1 MFEIFSNTSVE
12 FCFQR
17 KVTWYAFDSTLTFV
31 VFSLILHKHF
41 EYAMIILV
49 VWINQY
55 IYWFGLNRIREAF
68 KVSQQDSYS
77 VKFGK
82 NIVSGGAAGA
92 LSLSLVYSL
101 DYART
106 RLAAN
111 IKSAADSGVKG
122 NPNGERQFNG
132 LIDVYKKTYAS
143 DGIKGLYRGFVISCV
158 GIIVYRGYYFGLFD
172 TIKPMIDPNASFIV
186 SFGIGYGVT
195 VFAGLASYP
204 IDTVRRRMMMK
215 SGEDVKYKGS
225 IDCAIQMWKH
235 EGIKSFF
242 KGATANILR
251 GMAGAGTLAGFDVFT
266 KLYANKKYGS
276 EQD

>member
-1 MFEIFSNTSVE
+1 
-12 FCFQR
+12 
-17 KVTWYAFDSTLTFV
+17 
-31 VFSLILHKHF
+31 
-41 EYAMIILV
+41 
-49 VWINQY
+49 
-55 IYWFGLNRIREAF
+55 
-68 KVSQQDSYS
+68 
-77 VKFGK
+77 
-82 NIVSGGAAGA
+82 
-92 LSLSLVYSL
+92 
-101 DYART
+101 
-106 RLAAN
+106 
-111 IKSAADSGVKG
+111 
-122 NPNGERQFNG
+122 
-132 LIDVYKKTYAS
+132 
-143 DGIKGLYRGFVISCV
+143 
-158 GIIVYRGYYFGLFD
+158 
-172 TIKPMIDPNASFIV
+172 MIDPNSSFIV